1 MKDLDINFPLEK
13 FEKLIIDIGWE
24 SLDDWFNFWNN
35 KRNIL
40 SIDQYWNNKVN
51 DDWIWGLA
59 LPLLSQAYK
68 LQNNFSDRKIIGI
81 SALPGT
87 GKTTL
92 GKWLEAISLKLN
104 FKIAVISI
112 DDFYLPSN
120 EMKLAIKNNPWNV
133 SRGFPGSHSVKLMHE
148 KLLNWKIN
156 GELNV
161 RVFDKSLRNGLG
173 DRSHWRLDNPD
184 LLILEGWFL
193 GIKPHPIQIN
203 DSSINRI
210 NLSFQESSYIKIIL
224 RSFRI
229 ERVCMTTIILIC
241 HTTICFHNNMVTY
254 KCSCSQHRFYMW
266 IIFKIIFSF
275 TPTHKVIKLFICFCI
290 IKCVSRHHT
299 FSFINFLLL
308 FCSNSFNSTSSLF
321 LSRTL

>member
-1 MKDLDINFPLEK
+1 MKDLNINFPFEK

-24 SLDDWFNFWNN
+24 SLDDWISFWNSQ
-35 KRNIL
+35 KNIL
-40 SIDQYWNNKVN
+40 SIDQFWNNKVN

-59 LPLLSQAYK
+59 LPLLSQAYEF
-68 LQNNFSDRKIIGI
+68 QNKFSDRKIIGI

-112 DDFYLPSN
+112 DDFYLPSD

-148 KLLNWKIN
+148 KFLSWKTN

-161 RVFDKSLRNGLG
+161 PVFDKSLRNGLG
-173 DRSHWRLDNPD
+173 DRSHWRSDNPD

-193 GIKPHPIQIN
+193 GIEPLSIDIN
-203 DSSINRI
+203 DQSIKSSMLN
-210 NLSFQESSYIKIIL
+210 SQESIYRLKIQKNLYEDLDVWSLVDNIWHL
-224 RSFRI
+224 KPLKF
-229 ERVCMTTIILIC
+229 EYM
-241 HTTICFHNNMVTY
+241 NMWKTNQEQEMFLQ
-254 KCSCSQHRFYMW
+254 KGNSLQDE
-266 IIFKIIFSF
+266 
-275 TPTHKVIKLFICFCI
+275 KL
-290 IKCVSRHHT
+290 S
-299 FSFINFLLL
+299 NFLRMLSVSIPHKSFDDINSYALL
-308 FCSNSFNSTSSLF
+308 LIDQERNLVEAGLNL
-321 LSRTL
+321 

>member
-1 MKDLDINFPLEK
+1 MKDLDINFPFDK
-13 FEKLIIDIGWE
+13 FEKLIIDIGWK

-35 KRNIL
+35 QRSIL
-40 SIDQYWNNKVN
+40 SIDQYWNNKVS

-68 LQNNFSDRKIIGI
+68 FHNNFSDRKIIGI

-92 GKWLEAISLKLN
+92 GLWLEAISLKLN

-112 DDFYLPSN
+112 DDFYLPSD
-120 EMKLAIKNNPWNV
+120 EMKLAINNNPWNV

-161 RVFDKSLRNGLG
+161 PVFDKSLRNGLG
-173 DRSHWRLDNPD
+173 DRSHWRSDNPD

-193 GIKPHPIQIN
+193 GIEPCPSDFNYQNMNSEDLSPH
-203 DSSINRI
+203 
-210 NLSFQESSYIKIIL
+210 ESSYRFNIQNNLNNYLDVWSLIDNIWHLKPLKIEYLNRWKTNQENEMFLKRGNALKDEKLSNFL
-224 RSFRI
+224 RMLNVSIPHKSFD
-229 ERVCMTTIILIC
+229 
-241 HTTICFHNNMVTY
+241 
-254 KCSCSQHRFYMW
+254 
-266 IIFKIIFSF
+266 
-275 TPTHKVIKLFICFCI
+275 
-290 IKCVSRHHT
+290 
-299 FSFINFLLL
+299 FINSYALLL
-308 FCSNSFNSTSSLF
+308 IDQERNLVEAGLNL
-321 LSRTL
+321 

>member
-1 MKDLDINFPLEK
+1 MKDLDINFPLDK
-13 FEKLIIDIGWE
+13 FEKLIIDIGWT
-24 SLDDWFNFWNN
+24 SLDDWLNFWNY
-35 KRNIL
+35 KKNIL

-68 LQNNFSDRKIIGI
+68 FHNNFSDRKIIGI

-112 DDFYLPSN
+112 DDFYLPSD

-133 SRGFPGSHSVKLMHE
+133 SRGFPGSHSVNLMHD

-161 RVFDKSLRNGLG
+161 PVFDKSLRNGLG

-184 LLILEGWFL
+184 LLIIEGWFL
-193 GIKPHPIQIN
+193 GIEPIFIDIN
-203 DSSINRI
+203 NQPMNSLD
-210 NLSFQESSYIKIIL
+210 LSAHESSYRCNIQSNLIKYL
-224 RSFRI
+224 DVWS
-229 ERVCMTTIILIC
+229 LIDNIW
-241 HTTICFHNNMVTY
+241 HLKPIRFEYMNMW
-254 KCSCSQHRFYMW
+254 KSNQEKEMFL
-266 IIFKIIFSF
+266 K
-275 TPTHKVIKLFICFCI
+275 KGNALQDEKL
-290 IKCVSRHHT
+290 S
-299 FSFINFLLL
+299 NFLRMLNV
-308 FCSNSFNSTSSLF
+308 SIPHNSFDVMNSYAL
-321 LSRTL
+321 LLIDQGRNLVEVKLN

>member
-24 SLDDWFNFWNN
+24 SLDDWFVFWHN
-35 KRNIL
+35 KKNIL
-40 SIDQYWNNKVN
+40 SIDQFWNNKVN

-68 LQNNFSDRKIIGI
+68 FQNNSYDRKIIGI

-112 DDFYLPSN
+112 DDFYLPSK
-120 EMKLAIKNNPWNV
+120 EMDLAIKNNPWNV

-161 RVFDKSLRNGLG
+161 PVFDKSLRNGLG
-173 DRSHWRLDNPD
+173 DRSHWRSDNPD

-193 GIKPHPIQIN
+193 GIEPFSIDVNNQNFKLENLTSHESNYILKIQKNLNEYLDVWNIVDNIWHFKPLKFEYMNMWKSNQEKEMLLKKGN
-203 DSSINRI
+203 ALKDEK
-210 NLSFQESSYIKIIL
+210 LS
-224 RSFRI
+224 
-229 ERVCMTTIILIC
+229 
-241 HTTICFHNNMVTY
+241 
-254 KCSCSQHRFYMW
+254 
-266 IIFKIIFSF
+266 
-275 TPTHKVIKLFICFCI
+275 
-290 IKCVSRHHT
+290 
-299 FSFINFLLL
+299 NFLRMLRVSIPHESFDLIKSYALL
-308 FCSNSFNSTSSLF
+308 LIDQERNLVEAGLNL
-321 LSRTL
+321 